1 VCAPRTVSQPAGVT
15 SSVAAAAPLLPGL
28 DWPLKLAIGLP
39 VLVAG
44 FWLLKPPRQTSLR
57 FALGIFTIEV
67 GTLIA
72 IRGIVAINPASW
84 WQYLLPF
91 ALVLVPGLFVAV
103 VLTRLGWW
111 RLAGFTH
118 PRAWRSPMAAI
129 PLILSLALPAAG
141 LWAHG
146 IIPTTAMILTLQ
158 VGFLLIDVSME
169 EIIYRGVILEALRR
183 YGLLWQIG
191 LSSVLFG
198 FSHIDNLF
206 LPGSDP
212 VGVWYQIFEAILIGV
227 LFASARLRMKTI
239 WAVLAIHA
247 IYDFMLVLAFGH
259 AFPVAPTPAGFAVDT
274 VVNLC
279 LAGIGLLLV
288 MPRRRHRVGGQQ
300 AA

>member
-1 VCAPRTVSQPAGVT
+1 MT
-15 SSVAAAAPLLPGL
+15 AAAPFLPGL
-28 DWPLKLAIGLP
+28 DWPIKLAIAMPL
-39 VLVAG
+39 LVVG
-44 FWLLKPPRQTSLR
+44 FWLLKPRRQASWRL
-57 FALGIFTIEV
+57 ALAIFTIEI

-72 IRGIVAINPASW
+72 IRGVVAINSASW

-111 RLAGFTH
+111 RLAGFT
-118 PRAWRSPMAAI
+118 PLREWRSPLTVI

-141 LWAHG
+141 LWAHR
-146 IIPTTAMILTLQ
+146 IMPISAMVLTLQ
-158 VGFLLIDVSME
+158 VGFLLIGVSME

-183 YGLLWQIG
+183 YGLLWQIALSSMLFG
-191 LSSVLFG
+191 LSHV
-198 FSHIDNLF
+198 DNLF

-227 LFASARLRMKTI
+227 LFASARLRMNTI
-239 WAVLAIHA
+239 WPVLVIHA
-247 IYDFMLVLAFGH
+247 VYDFMLVLAFGH
-259 AFPVAPTPAGFAVDT
+259 ALPVAPTLAGFIVDT
-274 VVNLC
+274 LVNLC

-288 MPRRRHRVGGQQ
+288 FPRRRKAVGRQQ